1 MVNLT
6 SDRKTSPADV
16 RPLGRP
22 RILIV
27 RAGAIGDTLM
37 ATPLVRAV
45 RKTFPECHL
54 AFLCS
59 ASALDVIRYN
69 PHIDQTIPIA
79 HRHLPAW
86 LSREK
91 SRIHSSLRKLDLD
104 WALVLEGHPSF
115 VDMARRGGSRR
126 IIAYSG
132 DDHVQGFEPAHFDP
146 RKHSIENHLDLARP
160 LRLRQDGLH
169 MELNNQPET
178 IKNVAWRL
186 EKAGVGGGDHR
197 LVGIH
202 AGWGGRTR
210 TPDQTR
216 LRSWPPDRFAEV
228 VRWLVNQRG
237 THVVLTGSAAD
248 RPLTR
253 YIARQAGVPCL
264 DLAGELS
271 LLELAALIGRLD
283 VYLTVDSGPAHMAA
297 ALGASLVTLWGP
309 GIVEQTAPLSPGHPP
324 HILYHRVHC
333 APCYGTPAM
342 KTCKDN
348 ICMKEI
354 GVEEVKEALGEF
366 LGRPHFC

>member
-1 MVNLT
+1 MGKLT

-54 AFLCS
+54 VFVCS
-59 ASALDVIRYN
+59 ATALDVIRYN
-69 PHIDQTIPIA
+69 PHIDQIIPIA
-79 HRHLPAW
+79 YRHLPAW

-91 SRIHSSLRKLDLD
+91 SRVRNALQELDLD
-104 WALVLEGHPSF
+104 WALVLESHASF
-115 VDMARRGGSRR
+115 IDLAKSGGTRR
-126 IIAYSG
+126 IIAYSA
-132 DDHVQGFEPAHFDP
+132 DDHVQGFEPVRFDP
-146 RKHSIENHLDLARP
+146 RKHSIENHLELARP
-160 LRLRQDGLH
+160 LRLRHDGLH

-178 IKNVAWRL
+178 IKTVTWRL
-186 EKAGVGGGDHR
+186 EKAGVAPGDS
-197 LVGIH
+197 LIGIH

-228 VRWLVNQRG
+228 VRWVVKERHA
-237 THVVLTGSAAD
+237 HVVLTGSTAD
-248 RPLTR
+248 RLLTR
-253 YIARQAGVPCL
+253 YIARTAGVPCL
-264 DLAGELS
+264 DFAGELS
-271 LLELAALIGRLD
+271 LLELAALIRRMN

-297 ALGASLVTLWGP
+297 ALGTSLITLWGP
-309 GIVEQTAPLSPGHPP
+309 GIFEQTAPLSPGNPP
-324 HILYHRVHC
+324 HIIYHRVHC

-348 ICMKEI
+348 VCMKEI
-354 GVEEVKEALGEF
+354 RVEEVKQALEEF
-366 LGRPHFC
+366 LGPHHFC

>member
-1 MVNLT
+1 MALSNL
-6 SDRKTSPADV
+6 DQKTAPADV

-54 AFLCS
+54 VFLCS
-59 ASALDVIRYN
+59 STALDVIRYN
-69 PHIDQTIPIA
+69 PHIDQAIPVTY
-79 HRHLPAW
+79 RHLPVW

-91 SRIHSSLRKLDLD
+91 SRIRSALRKLDLD
-104 WALVLEGHPSF
+104 WALVLESHPSF
-115 VDMARRGGSRR
+115 VDLVKKGGSRR

-132 DDHVQGFEPAHFDP
+132 EDQAEGFEPARFDP
-146 RKHSIENHLDLARP
+146 LKHSIENHLELARP
-160 LRLRQDGLH
+160 LRLRQDGFQ

-178 IKNVAWRL
+178 IKTVARRL
-186 EKAGVGGGDHR
+186 EKAGIASGDC

-202 AGWGGRTR
+202 AGWGGRAR
-210 TPDQTR
+210 TPEQTR

-228 VRWLVNQRG
+228 VRWLVKERRAQ
-237 THVVLTGSAAD
+237 VVLTGSAAD

-253 YIARQAGVPCL
+253 YIAHTAGVRCL
-264 DLAGELS
+264 DVAGELS
-271 LLELAALIGRLD
+271 LPKLAALIGRMN

-297 ALGASLVTLWGP
+297 ALGTSLITLWGP
-309 GIVEQTAPLSPGHPP
+309 GIFEQTAPLSPRNPP
-324 HILYHRVHC
+324 HVLYHRVHC
-333 APCYGTPAM
+333 APCYGTVVM

-354 GVEEVKEALGEF
+354 EIEEVEKELEELLSAQHL
-366 LGRPHFC
+366 R

>member
-1 MVNLT
+1 VVLPD
-6 SDRKTSPADV
+6 SEQKAAAVDV
-16 RPLGRP
+16 RPPGRP

-54 AFLCS
+54 VFLCS
-59 ASALDVIRYN
+59 TTALDVVRYN
-69 PHIDQTIPIA
+69 PHIDQAIPVA
-79 HRHLPAW
+79 YRHLPAW

-91 SRIHSSLRKLDLD
+91 SRIQRALQDLDLD
-104 WALVLEGHPSF
+104 WALVLESHPSF
-115 VDMARRGGSRR
+115 IDLARHVGARR

-132 DDHVQGFEPAHFDP
+132 DDHALGYEPARFDP
-146 RKHSIENHLDLARP
+146 RKHSIENHLELASP

-178 IKNVAWRL
+178 IKTVARRL
-186 EKAGVGGGDHR
+186 EVAGIASGEC
-197 LVGIH
+197 LVGVH
-202 AGWGGRTR
+202 AGWGGRIR

-216 LRSWPPDRFAEV
+216 LRSWPPGRFAEV
-228 VRWLVNQRG
+228 VRWLVKERVAR
-237 THVVLTGSAAD
+237 VVLTGSAAD

-253 YIARQAGVPCL
+253 YIARSAGVPCL

-271 LLELAALIGRLD
+271 LLELAALIRRMNA
-283 VYLTVDSGPAHMAA
+283 YLTVDSGPAHMAA
-297 ALGASLVTLWGP
+297 ALGTRLVTLWGP
-309 GIVEQTAPLSPGHPP
+309 GIFEQTAPISPGNPP
-324 HILYHRVHC
+324 RILYHRVHC
-333 APCYGTPAM
+333 APCYGTPVM

-354 GVEEVKEALGEF
+354 EVEEVKGALEE
-366 LGRPHFC
+366 LLRLAHGR

>member
-1 MVNLT
+1 MGKLT
-6 SDRKTSPADV
+6 SDRKTSPADG

-54 AFLCS
+54 VFVCS
-59 ASALDVIRYN
+59 ATALDVLRYN

-79 HRHLPAW
+79 YRHLPAW

-91 SRIHSSLRKLDLD
+91 ARIHGALQKLDLD
-104 WALVLEGHPSF
+104 WALVLESHASF
-115 VDMARRGGSRR
+115 IDLAKNGGARR
-126 IIAYSG
+126 IIAYSA
-132 DDHVQGFEPAHFDP
+132 DDHVQGFEPVRFDP
-146 RKHSIENHLDLARP
+146 RKHSIENHLELARP

-178 IKNVAWRL
+178 IKAVTWRL
-186 EKAGVGGGDHR
+186 EKAGVAAGDS
-197 LVGIH
+197 LIGIH

-228 VRWLVNQRG
+228 VRWVVKERRA
-237 THVVLTGSAAD
+237 HVVLTGSTAD

-253 YIARQAGVPCL
+253 YIARTAGVTCL
-264 DLAGELS
+264 DFAGELS
-271 LLELAALIGRLD
+271 LLELAALIQRMSA
-283 VYLTVDSGPAHMAA
+283 YLTVDSGPAHMAA
-297 ALGASLVTLWGP
+297 ALDTSLVTLWGP
-309 GIVEQTAPLSPGHPP
+309 GIFEQTAPLSPGNPP
-324 HILYHRVHC
+324 QIIYHRVHC

-348 ICMKEI
+348 VCMKEI
-354 GVEEVKEALGEF
+354 RVEEVKQALEEF
-366 LGRPHFC
+366 LGLPHFC